1 MGLHRAGH
9 LSLSAHHLAAD
20 LKRVGLTTKGE
31 KKILHNLVTFKICLK
46 AHETRRPGR
55 QKTRHVPLS
64 SWSASVGDVISLDLG
79 RLFECF

>member
-1 MGLHRAGH
+1 MH
-9 LSLSAHHLAAD
+9 LDPSSD
-20 LKRVGLTTKGE
+20 V
-31 KKILHNLVTFKICLK
+31 LVTSSTFKICLK

-79 RLFECF
+79 RLF

>member
-1 MGLHRAGH
+1 MRTS
-9 LSLSAHHLAAD
+9 SLSAWA
-20 LKRVGLTTKGE
+20 GTTKRMSDE
-31 KKILHNLVTFKICLK
+31 AMHLDPSSDVLVTSSTFEICLK